1 MSTKEDWPQL
11 PREQRD
17 DTIRNLHRQGLSLH
31 EISRTLRVS
40 RNTVRRVVRGKRQ
53 GAEKAQAQHP
63 IEPHLEA
70 LYRLAGGNGV
80 RIRELARERHGIEIA
95 YSTLTRLLRD
105 RGWREPAPKRSGTY
119 HFEPGA
125 EMHHDTSPHRLTIG
139 AKPVLAQCAGAILPV
154 SRYALVLYYPRF
166 TRFEFQLFITE
177 ALRFF
182 DGAPRRCTIDNTSV
196 AVSAGSGPQAVIA
209 PGVRAFGEHFGMTFI
224 PHAVG
229 HADRKAHVE
238 RLFAY
243 VEGNF
248 LAGRSFDS
256 WGDLNRQALA
266 WCEQVANRKIKRELG
281 VAPNIAFAQE
291 QPSLLRLPRY
301 IPPVVRIEQRVV
313 DSYGYVH
320 LETNRYSVPERLV
333 GKAVEVHKQAEEVAV
348 FFQGKAVARHPR
360 RIGERQT
367 RSTLKGH
374 HTRPRH
380 AQGKGPATEETLL
393 RGRFEALDA
402 YLDQLKRQ
410 LPGRGVQGMRRLLQ
424 MTRTYPQAPFVCA
437 IERALHYRLFDLN
450 RLEALII
457 ERVRGDFFR
466 LDDE

>member
-1 MSTKEDWPQL
+1 MSTTDDFPKL

-31 EISRTLRVS
+31 EITRTLKIS
-40 RNTVRRVVRGKRQ
+40 RNTVRRVLRGKKPGEKGQ
-53 GAEKAQAQHP
+53 AEHP

-70 LYRLAGGNGV
+70 LYRLAEGNGV
-80 RIRELARERHGIEIA
+80 RIQELAKELHGIEIA

-105 RGWREPAPKRSGTY
+105 RGLREPTPKRSGSY

-125 EMHHDTSPHRLTIG
+125 EMHHDTSPHRLMIAG
-139 AKPVLAQCAGAILPV
+139 KPVIAQCAGSILPV
-154 SRYALVLYYPRF
+154 SRYGYIQYYPCF
-166 TRFEFQLFITE
+166 TRFEFELFLTE
-177 ALRFF
+177 SLRFF

-196 AVSAGSGPQAVIA
+196 AVSAGSGPGAVIA

-238 RLFAY
+238 RLFSY

-248 LAGRSFDS
+248 LAGRTFDS
-256 WGDLNRQALA
+256 WSDLNRQARA
-266 WCEQVANRKIKRELG
+266 WCEQIANQKIKRELG
-281 VAPNIAFAQE
+281 VSPKVAFAQE
-291 QPSLLRLPRY
+291 QPALLRLPRY
-301 IPPVVRIEQRVV
+301 IPPVMRIHQRVV

-333 GKAVEVHKQAEEVAV
+333 GKSVELHKRAKEVAV
-348 FFQGKAVARHPR
+348 FFQGKEVARHVR

-374 HTRPRH
+374 HTLQKH
-380 AQGKGPATEETLL
+380 GKGKGPASEETLL
-393 RGRFEALDA
+393 RGHADALDA
-402 YLDQLKRQ
+402 YLDQLKRH
-410 LPGRGVQGMRRLLQ
+410 LPGRGVQGLRRLLQ
-424 MTRTYPQAPFVCA
+424 MKRTYPQAPFLAAV
-437 IERALHYRLFDLN
+437 ERALHYRLFDLN

-457 ERVRGDFFR
+457 DRVRGDFFA
-466 LDDE
+466 LDEE